1 LKRRICSN
9 EVLPFERA
17 AVTYPACLHAGG
29 GRIRSRRCR
38 TGSSYPFHCY
48 RARQEAEVVEQGLY
62 RFGHLRRNG
71 DAADAAR
78 GAAER
83 ERGNRQTDEGPRQAQ
98 RLRRALMGQRYQR
111 QSGKFALCGNQH
123 VCARREGQ
131 RLPDRRHDHRNRRQ
145 PTAELGR
152 VRAGGS
158 RARHFRLAGQ
168 RGRPEC
174 DGEPGTQ
181 ASDQRA
187 AG

>member
-1 LKRRICSN
+1 MTECKVAAISKRSSKTCCLPLRTPPLSCKSALFKLLQTPFHSALPPSLPVSWHFARTAFLHSVFYKGQNETKLPIFIQKLLSILSIYCLNLKRRICSN

-62 RFGHLRRNG
+62 RFGHLRRDG

-83 ERGNRQTDEGPRQAQ
+83 ERGNRQTDEGPRQA
-98 RLRRALMGQRYQR
+98 
-111 QSGKFALCGNQH
+111 
-123 VCARREGQ
+123 
-131 RLPDRRHDHRNRRQ
+131 
-145 PTAELGR
+145 
-152 VRAGGS
+152 
-158 RARHFRLAGQ
+158 
-168 RGRPEC
+168 
-174 DGEPGTQ
+174 
-181 ASDQRA
+181 
-187 AG
+187 